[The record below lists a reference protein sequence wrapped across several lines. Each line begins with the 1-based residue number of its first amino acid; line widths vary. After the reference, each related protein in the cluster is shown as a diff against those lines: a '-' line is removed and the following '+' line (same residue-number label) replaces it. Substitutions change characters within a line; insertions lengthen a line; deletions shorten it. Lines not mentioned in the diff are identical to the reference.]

1 MNSAAPRVSV
11 TMRHNGKPITAAKP
25 GSTIAIEVEVQH
37 KHPGLLHYRWTSD
50 SAGLMPA
57 DAPSVTMTLP
67 STPFAPHI
75 FVEISN
81 GKGGFVDLAIS
92 IPVKTPASQ
101 PPGPVLKI
109 MGDNANLFSILNDNG
124 NL

>member
-11 TMRHNGKPITAAKP
+11 TLRHNGKPITAAKP

-37 KHPGLLHYRWTSD
+37 KHPGSLHYRWTSD
-50 SAGLMPA
+50 STGLASA

-92 IPVKTPASQ
+92 IPVKTPAAP

-124 NL
+124 SL